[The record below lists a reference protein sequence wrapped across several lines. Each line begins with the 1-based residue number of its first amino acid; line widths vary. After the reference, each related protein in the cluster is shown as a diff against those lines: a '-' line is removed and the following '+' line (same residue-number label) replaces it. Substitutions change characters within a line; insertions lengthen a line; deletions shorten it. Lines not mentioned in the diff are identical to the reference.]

1 MSVLSRILWFK
12 KPVWIKL
19 VFFILPIVFS
29 AKRVYSTNINYE
41 ILWLLGFFWI
51 YDDKSSVWWEIT
63 NDFYRSTI
71 LRWYGTYGTYYY
83 LFSNKK
89 NHYLEKWR
97 RKGRSDVGNDGINL
111 FFMTNV
117 GKIDKQLDCSYRTST
132 VPYCTGS
139 FLEFLSDCFLLRY
152 QSVKYTYVRTYVTR
166 YCTGVD
172 MHT

>member
-132 VPYCTGS
+132 VPYRTVPVV
-139 FLEFLSDCFLLRY
+139 FLNFY
-152 QSVKYTYVRTYVTR
+152 QIVFYYDINQWNTRTYVRMWHDIVQE
-166 YCTGVD
+166 
-172 MHT
+172 